1 MATTALEPVRRIVL
15 ATPAT
20 RGGLRNAGTDNP
32 ASRLSAARNLAIVAN
47 LVAATPSTRQ
57 PSHEGATII
66 SGRPPYRLVRSVV
79 EKRVPSLDAPELL
92 DSAALRLGIAQR
104 PRASFARVRECG
116 VGQGQGRGGETRQW
130 RSSHDR
136 EIVRLAVPAFGAL
149 IAEPLYLLAD
159 TAIVGHLGTR
169 ELGGIAIA
177 SIVLTAVFGIFNFLA
192 YSTTGTVARHLGAE
206 KPRAAAEHGI
216 DGIWLAAGLGI
227 GLTMLGLAAV
237 PVIIDVMGASSAVR
251 PFASDYLRI
260 SLLGAP
266 FVLVALASAGYL
278 RGVQDTKTTLF
289 VAIGANVANLALE
302 LFFVYGLDA
311 GIAGSAWGT
320 VIAQVVS
327 MFVFVTIVR
336 RRTKVTG
343 ARLTPRTK
351 GMRSAAFVGSQLM
364 VRTGS
369 LLAALLVTTALAA
382 RISNV
387 ALAAHQIAFQVWM
400 FLALALDAIAIAGQA
415 LVGRYLGAGDATSA
429 RSVSRRMLHLG
440 LASGTV
446 LGLAVIATRPWLS
459 DLFTD
464 AADVRR
470 QTDQILWFVAGL
482 QPLAAAVFI
491 FDGILIGAGDAK
503 YLAGAMAAASAIYGG
518 VLLLMTTLDL
528 NLELLWSAFT
538 VWMIVRWLGLVRR
551 FRTERWAVTGAER
564 S

>member
-1 MATTALEPVRRIVL
+1 M
-15 ATPAT
+15 
-20 RGGLRNAGTDNP
+20 
-32 ASRLSAARNLAIVAN
+32 
-47 LVAATPSTRQ
+47 
-57 PSHEGATII
+57 
-66 SGRPPYRLVRSVV
+66 
-79 EKRVPSLDAPELL
+79 
-92 DSAALRLGIAQR
+92 
-104 PRASFARVRECG
+104 
-116 VGQGQGRGGETRQW
+116 
-130 RSSHDR
+130 
-136 EIVRLAVPAFGAL
+136 RLAVPAFGAL

-192 YSTTGTVARHLGAE
+192 YTTTGTVARHIGADD
-206 KPRAAAEHGI
+206 PRAAAEHGI
-216 DGIWLAAGLGI
+216 DGMWLAAGLGI
-227 GLTMLGLAAV
+227 GLSALGLLSVSLIVDA
-237 PVIIDVMGASSAVR
+237 MGASNAVR

-278 RGVQDTKTTLF
+278 RGVQDTRTTLF
-289 VAIGANVANLALE
+289 VAVGANVANLALE

-320 VIAQVVS
+320 VIAQGAS
-327 MFVFVTIVR
+327 AAVFVAFVR
-336 RRTKVTG
+336 RRTKPTG
-343 ARLTPRTK
+343 ARIAPSAI
-351 GMRSAAFVGSQLM
+351 GVRSSAVVGSQLM

-387 ALAAHQIAFQVWM
+387 ALAAHQIAFQVWT

-415 LVGRYLGAGDATSA
+415 LVGRYLGADDATSA

-440 LASGTV
+440 LAAGTV

-459 DLFTD
+459 DLFTNS
-464 AADVRR
+464 AGVRH

-503 YLAGAMAAASAIYGG
+503 YLAGAMAAASVIYGG
-518 VLLLMTTLDL
+518 VLAVMAPFDL
-528 NLELLWSAFT
+528 TLELLWSAFT
-538 VWMIVRWLGLVRR
+538 LWMIVRWFGLFRR
-551 FRTERWAVTGAER
+551 FRTERWAVTGAHR

>member
-1 MATTALEPVRRIVL
+1 M
-15 ATPAT
+15 
-20 RGGLRNAGTDNP
+20 
-32 ASRLSAARNLAIVAN
+32 RLS
-47 LVAATPSTRQ
+47 
-57 PSHEGATII
+57 
-66 SGRPPYRLVRSVV
+66 
-79 EKRVPSLDAPELL
+79 
-92 DSAALRLGIAQR
+92 
-104 PRASFARVRECG
+104 
-116 VGQGQGRGGETRQW
+116 
-130 RSSHDR
+130 
-136 EIVRLAVPAFGAL
+136 VPAFGAL

-192 YSTTGTVARHLGAE
+192 YTTTGTVARHIGADD
-206 KPRAAAEHGI
+206 PRSAAEHGI

-227 GLTMLGLAAV
+227 GLSALGLLSV
-237 PVIIDVMGASSAVR
+237 SLIIDAMGASNAVR

-278 RGVQDTKTTLF
+278 RGVQDTRTTLF
-289 VAIGANVANLALE
+289 VAVGANVANLALE

-320 VIAQVVS
+320 VIAQGAS
-327 MFVFVTIVR
+327 AAVFVAFVR
-336 RRTKVTG
+336 RRTKPTG
-343 ARLTPRTK
+343 ARIAPSAT
-351 GMRSAAFVGSQLM
+351 GVRSSAVVGSQLM

-387 ALAAHQIAFQVWM
+387 ALAAHQIAFQVWT

-440 LASGTV
+440 LAAGTV
-446 LGLAVIATRPWLS
+446 LGLVVIATRPWLS
-459 DLFTD
+459 DLFTNS
-464 AADVRR
+464 AGVRH

-503 YLAGAMAAASAIYGG
+503 YLAGAMAAASVIYGG
-518 VLLLMTTLDL
+518 VLAVMTPFDL
-528 NLELLWSAFT
+528 TLELLWSAFT
-538 VWMIVRWLGLVRR
+538 LWMSVRWFGLFRR
-551 FRTERWAVTGAER
+551 FRTERWAVTGAHR

>member
-1 MATTALEPVRRIVL
+1 M
-15 ATPAT
+15 
-20 RGGLRNAGTDNP
+20 
-32 ASRLSAARNLAIVAN
+32 
-47 LVAATPSTRQ
+47 
-57 PSHEGATII
+57 
-66 SGRPPYRLVRSVV
+66 
-79 EKRVPSLDAPELL
+79 
-92 DSAALRLGIAQR
+92 
-104 PRASFARVRECG
+104 
-116 VGQGQGRGGETRQW
+116 
-130 RSSHDR
+130 
-136 EIVRLAVPAFGAL
+136 PAFGAL

-192 YSTTGTVARHLGAE
+192 YTTTGTVARHIGAE
-206 KPRAAAEHGI
+206 DPRSAAEHGI
-216 DGIWLAAGLGI
+216 DGMWLAAGLGV
-227 GLTMLGLAAV
+227 GLSALGLLLV
-237 PVIIDVMGASSAVR
+237 PVIVDVMGASNAVR

-278 RGVQDTKTTLF
+278 RGVQDTRTTLF
-289 VAIGANVANLALE
+289 VAVGANVVNLGLE

-320 VIAQVVS
+320 VIAQVLS
-327 MFVFVTIVR
+327 MVVFVLIVR
-336 RRTKVTG
+336 RRTKATG
-343 ARLTPRTK
+343 ARLAPRTE
-351 GMRSAAFVGSQLM
+351 GVRAGAVVGSQLM

-387 ALAAHQIAFQVWM
+387 ALAAHQIAFQVWT

-415 LVGRYLGAGDATSA
+415 LVGRYLGAGDAASA

-440 LASGTV
+440 LASGAV

-459 DLFTD
+459 DLFTND
-464 AADVRR
+464 RDVHR
-470 QTDQILWFVAGL
+470 QTDQVLWFVAGL

-503 YLAGAMAAASAIYGG
+503 YLASAMAAASAIYGG
-518 VLLLMTTLDL
+518 VLILMTTLDL
-528 NLELLWSAFT
+528 TLELLWSAF
-538 VWMIVRWLGLVRR
+538 VLWMIVRWFGLFRR
-551 FRTERWAVTGAER
+551 FRTERWAVTGAQR
-564 S
+564 P

>member
-1 MATTALEPVRRIVL
+1 M
-15 ATPAT
+15 
-20 RGGLRNAGTDNP
+20 
-32 ASRLSAARNLAIVAN
+32 
-47 LVAATPSTRQ
+47 
-57 PSHEGATII
+57 
-66 SGRPPYRLVRSVV
+66 
-79 EKRVPSLDAPELL
+79 
-92 DSAALRLGIAQR
+92 
-104 PRASFARVRECG
+104 
-116 VGQGQGRGGETRQW
+116 
-130 RSSHDR
+130 
-136 EIVRLAVPAFGAL
+136 RLAVPAFGAL

-192 YSTTGTVARHLGAE
+192 YTTTGTVARHIGADD
-206 KPRAAAEHGI
+206 PRAAAEHGI
-216 DGIWLAAGLGI
+216 DGMWLAAGLGI
-227 GLTMLGLAAV
+227 GLTALGLLSV
-237 PVIIDVMGASSAVR
+237 SLIIDAMGASNAVR

-278 RGVQDTKTTLF
+278 RGVQDTRTTLF
-289 VAIGANVANLALE
+289 VAVGANVANLALE

-320 VIAQVVS
+320 VIAQGAS
-327 MFVFVTIVR
+327 AAVFVAFVR
-336 RRTKVTG
+336 RRTKPTG
-343 ARLTPRTK
+343 ARIAPSAI
-351 GMRSAAFVGSQLM
+351 GVRSSAVVGSQLM

-387 ALAAHQIAFQVWM
+387 ALAAHQIAFQVWT

-440 LASGTV
+440 LAAGTV

-459 DLFTD
+459 DLFTNS
-464 AADVRR
+464 AGVRH

-503 YLAGAMAAASAIYGG
+503 YLAGAMAAASVIYGG
-518 VLLLMTTLDL
+518 VLAVMTPFDL
-528 NLELLWSAFT
+528 TLELLWSAFT
-538 VWMIVRWLGLVRR
+538 LWMSVRWFGLFRR
-551 FRTERWAVTGAER
+551 FRTERWAVTGAHR

>member
-1 MATTALEPVRRIVL
+1 M
-15 ATPAT
+15 
-20 RGGLRNAGTDNP
+20 
-32 ASRLSAARNLAIVAN
+32 
-47 LVAATPSTRQ
+47 
-57 PSHEGATII
+57 
-66 SGRPPYRLVRSVV
+66 
-79 EKRVPSLDAPELL
+79 
-92 DSAALRLGIAQR
+92 
-104 PRASFARVRECG
+104 
-116 VGQGQGRGGETRQW
+116 GQGQGEGREARRW
-130 RSSHDR
+130 RSRHDR
-136 EIVRLAVPAFGAL
+136 EIIRLAVPAFGAL

-192 YSTTGTVARHLGAE
+192 YTTTGTVARQIGADD
-206 KPRAAAEHGI
+206 PRAAAEHGI
-216 DGIWLAAGLGI
+216 DGMWLAAGLGI
-227 GLTMLGLAAV
+227 GLSALGLLSVSLIVDA
-237 PVIIDVMGASSAVR
+237 MGASNAVR

-278 RGVQDTKTTLF
+278 RGVQDTRTTLF
-289 VAIGANVANLALE
+289 VAVGANVANLALE

-320 VIAQVVS
+320 VIAQGAS
-327 MFVFVTIVR
+327 AAVFVAFVR
-336 RRTKVTG
+336 RRTKPTG
-343 ARLTPRTK
+343 ARIAPSAI
-351 GMRSAAFVGSQLM
+351 GVRSSAVVGSQLM

-387 ALAAHQIAFQVWM
+387 ALAAHQIAFQVWT

-440 LASGTV
+440 LAAGTV

-459 DLFTD
+459 DLFTNS
-464 AADVRR
+464 AGVRH

-503 YLAGAMAAASAIYGG
+503 YLAGAMAAASVIYGG
-518 VLLLMTTLDL
+518 VLAVMAPFDL
-528 NLELLWSAFT
+528 TLELLWSAFT
-538 VWMIVRWLGLVRR
+538 LWMILRWFGLFRR
-551 FRTERWAVTGAER
+551 FRTERWAVTGAHR

>member
-1 MATTALEPVRRIVL
+1 M
-15 ATPAT
+15 
-20 RGGLRNAGTDNP
+20 
-32 ASRLSAARNLAIVAN
+32 
-47 LVAATPSTRQ
+47 
-57 PSHEGATII
+57 
-66 SGRPPYRLVRSVV
+66 
-79 EKRVPSLDAPELL
+79 
-92 DSAALRLGIAQR
+92 
-104 PRASFARVRECG
+104 
-116 VGQGQGRGGETRQW
+116 GQGQSRGGTRPW
-130 RSSHDR
+130 RSRHDR
-136 EIVRLAVPAFGAL
+136 EIIRLVVPAFGAL

-192 YSTTGTVARHLGAE
+192 YTTTGTVARHIGADD
-206 KPRAAAEHGI
+206 PRAAAEHGI
-216 DGIWLAAGLGI
+216 DGMWLAAGLGI
-227 GLTMLGLAAV
+227 GLTALGLLSV
-237 PVIIDVMGASSAVR
+237 SLIIDAMGASNAVR

-278 RGVQDTKTTLF
+278 RGVQDTRTTLF
-289 VAIGANVANLALE
+289 VAVGANVANLALE

-320 VIAQVVS
+320 VIAQGAS
-327 MFVFVTIVR
+327 AAVFVAFVR
-336 RRTKVTG
+336 RRTKPTG
-343 ARLTPRTK
+343 ARIAPSAIGL
-351 GMRSAAFVGSQLM
+351 RSSAVVGSQLM

-387 ALAAHQIAFQVWM
+387 ALAAHQIAFQVWT
-400 FLALALDAIAIAGQA
+400 FLALALDAVAIAGQA

-440 LASGTV
+440 LAAGTV
-446 LGLAVIATRPWLS
+446 LGLVVIATRPWLS
-459 DLFTD
+459 DLFTNS
-464 AADVRR
+464 AGVRH
-470 QTDQILWFVAGL
+470 QTDHILWFVAGL

-503 YLAGAMAAASAIYGG
+503 YLAGAMATASVIYGG
-518 VLLLMTTLDL
+518 VLAVMTPFDL
-528 NLELLWSAFT
+528 TLELLWSAFT
-538 VWMIVRWLGLVRR
+538 LWMIVRWFGLFRR
-551 FRTERWAVTGAER
+551 FRTERWAVTGAHR

>member
-1 MATTALEPVRRIVL
+1 M
-15 ATPAT
+15 
-20 RGGLRNAGTDNP
+20 
-32 ASRLSAARNLAIVAN
+32 
-47 LVAATPSTRQ
+47 
-57 PSHEGATII
+57 
-66 SGRPPYRLVRSVV
+66 
-79 EKRVPSLDAPELL
+79 
-92 DSAALRLGIAQR
+92 
-104 PRASFARVRECG
+104 
-116 VGQGQGRGGETRQW
+116 GQGQGEGREARRW
-130 RSSHDR
+130 RSRHDR
-136 EIVRLAVPAFGAL
+136 EIIRLAVPAFGAL

-192 YSTTGTVARHLGAE
+192 YTTTGTVARQIGADD
-206 KPRAAAEHGI
+206 PRAAAEHGI
-216 DGIWLAAGLGI
+216 DGMWLAAGLGI
-227 GLTMLGLAAV
+227 GLSALGLLSVSLIVDA
-237 PVIIDVMGASSAVR
+237 MGASNAVR

-278 RGVQDTKTTLF
+278 RGVQDTRTTLF
-289 VAIGANVANLALE
+289 VAVGANVANLALE

-320 VIAQVVS
+320 VIAQGAS
-327 MFVFVTIVR
+327 AAVFVAFVR
-336 RRTKVTG
+336 RRTKPTG
-343 ARLTPRTK
+343 ARIAPSAI
-351 GMRSAAFVGSQLM
+351 GVRSSAVVGSQLM

-387 ALAAHQIAFQVWM
+387 ALAAHQIAFQVWT

-415 LVGRYLGAGDATSA
+415 LVGRYLGADDATSA

-440 LASGTV
+440 LAAGTV

-459 DLFTD
+459 DLFTNS
-464 AADVRR
+464 AGVRH

-503 YLAGAMAAASAIYGG
+503 YLAGAMAAASVIYGG
-518 VLLLMTTLDL
+518 VLAVMAPFDL
-528 NLELLWSAFT
+528 TLELLWSAFT
-538 VWMIVRWLGLVRR
+538 LWMIVRWFGLFRR
-551 FRTERWAVTGAER
+551 FRTERWAVTGAHR

>member
-1 MATTALEPVRRIVL
+1 M
-15 ATPAT
+15 
-20 RGGLRNAGTDNP
+20 
-32 ASRLSAARNLAIVAN
+32 
-47 LVAATPSTRQ
+47 
-57 PSHEGATII
+57 
-66 SGRPPYRLVRSVV
+66 
-79 EKRVPSLDAPELL
+79 
-92 DSAALRLGIAQR
+92 
-104 PRASFARVRECG
+104 RECG
-116 VGQGQGRGGETRQW
+116 VGQGQSRGGTRLW
-130 RSSHDR
+130 RSRHDR
-136 EIVRLAVPAFGAL
+136 EIIRLAVPAFGAL

-192 YSTTGTVARHLGAE
+192 YTTTGTVARHIGADD
-206 KPRAAAEHGI
+206 PRSAAEHGI
-216 DGIWLAAGLGI
+216 DGMWLAAGLGI
-227 GLTMLGLAAV
+227 GLSALGLLCVSLIVDA
-237 PVIIDVMGASSAVR
+237 MGASNAVR

-278 RGVQDTKTTLF
+278 RGVQDTRTTLF
-289 VAIGANVANLALE
+289 VAVGANVANLALE
-302 LFFVYGLDA
+302 VFFVYGLDA

-320 VIAQVVS
+320 VIAQGASAVV
-327 MFVFVTIVR
+327 FAAIVR
-336 RRTKVTG
+336 WRTKPTG
-343 ARLTPRTK
+343 ARIAPSAI
-351 GMRSAAFVGSQLM
+351 GVRSSAVVGSQLM

-387 ALAAHQIAFQVWM
+387 ALAAHQIAFQVWT

-440 LASGTV
+440 LAAGTV

-459 DLFTD
+459 DLFTN
-464 AADVRR
+464 AADVRH

-503 YLAGAMAAASAIYGG
+503 YLAGAMAAASVIYGG
-518 VLLLMTTLDL
+518 VLAVMTTFDL
-528 NLELLWSAFT
+528 TLELLWSAFT
-538 VWMIVRWLGLVRR
+538 VWMIVRWLGLFRR
-551 FRTERWAVTGAER
+551 FRTERWAVTGAPR

>member
-1 MATTALEPVRRIVL
+1 M
-15 ATPAT
+15 
-20 RGGLRNAGTDNP
+20 
-32 ASRLSAARNLAIVAN
+32 
-47 LVAATPSTRQ
+47 
-57 PSHEGATII
+57 
-66 SGRPPYRLVRSVV
+66 
-79 EKRVPSLDAPELL
+79 
-92 DSAALRLGIAQR
+92 
-104 PRASFARVRECG
+104 
-116 VGQGQGRGGETRQW
+116 
-130 RSSHDR
+130 
-136 EIVRLAVPAFGAL
+136 RLAVPAFGAL

-192 YSTTGTVARHLGAE
+192 YTTTGTVARHIGADD
-206 KPRAAAEHGI
+206 PRAAAEHGI
-216 DGIWLAAGLGI
+216 DGMWLAAGLGI
-227 GLTMLGLAAV
+227 GLTALGLLSV
-237 PVIIDVMGASSAVR
+237 SLIIDAMGASNAVR

-278 RGVQDTKTTLF
+278 RGVQDTRTTLF
-289 VAIGANVANLALE
+289 VAVGANVANLALE

-320 VIAQVVS
+320 VIAQGAS
-327 MFVFVTIVR
+327 AAVFVAFVR
-336 RRTKVTG
+336 RRTKPTG
-343 ARLTPRTK
+343 ARIAPSAIGL
-351 GMRSAAFVGSQLM
+351 RSSAVVGSQLM

-387 ALAAHQIAFQVWM
+387 ALAAHQIAFQVWT
-400 FLALALDAIAIAGQA
+400 FLALALDAVAIAGQA

-440 LASGTV
+440 LAAGTV
-446 LGLAVIATRPWLS
+446 LGLVVIATRPWLS
-459 DLFTD
+459 DLFTNS
-464 AADVRR
+464 AGVRH

-503 YLAGAMAAASAIYGG
+503 YLAGAMAAASVIYGG
-518 VLLLMTTLDL
+518 VLAVMTPFDL
-528 NLELLWSAFT
+528 TLELLWSAFT
-538 VWMIVRWLGLVRR
+538 LWMIVRWFGLFRR
-551 FRTERWAVTGAER
+551 FRTERWAVTGAHR

>member
-1 MATTALEPVRRIVL
+1 M
-15 ATPAT
+15 
-20 RGGLRNAGTDNP
+20 
-32 ASRLSAARNLAIVAN
+32 
-47 LVAATPSTRQ
+47 
-57 PSHEGATII
+57 
-66 SGRPPYRLVRSVV
+66 
-79 EKRVPSLDAPELL
+79 
-92 DSAALRLGIAQR
+92 
-104 PRASFARVRECG
+104 
-116 VGQGQGRGGETRQW
+116 GQGQGEGREARRW
-130 RSSHDR
+130 RSRHDR
-136 EIVRLAVPAFGAL
+136 EIIRLAVPAFGAL

-192 YSTTGTVARHLGAE
+192 YTTTGTVARQIGADD
-206 KPRAAAEHGI
+206 PRAAAEHGI
-216 DGIWLAAGLGI
+216 DGMWLAAGLGI
-227 GLTMLGLAAV
+227 GLSALGLLSVSLIVDA
-237 PVIIDVMGASSAVR
+237 MGASNAVR

-278 RGVQDTKTTLF
+278 RGVQDTRTTLF
-289 VAIGANVANLALE
+289 VAVGANVANLALE

-320 VIAQVVS
+320 VIAQGAS
-327 MFVFVTIVR
+327 AAVFVAFVR
-336 RRTKVTG
+336 RRTKPTG
-343 ARLTPRTK
+343 ARIAPSAI
-351 GMRSAAFVGSQLM
+351 GVRSSAVVGSQLM

-387 ALAAHQIAFQVWM
+387 ALAAHQIAFQVWT

-415 LVGRYLGAGDATSA
+415 LVGRYLGADDATSA

-440 LASGTV
+440 LAAGTV

-459 DLFTD
+459 DLFTNS
-464 AADVRR
+464 AGVRH

-503 YLAGAMAAASAIYGG
+503 YLAGAMAAASVIYGG
-518 VLLLMTTLDL
+518 VLAVMAPFDL
-528 NLELLWSAFT
+528 TLELLWSAFT
-538 VWMIVRWLGLVRR
+538 LWMILRWFGLFRR
-551 FRTERWAVTGAER
+551 FRTERWAVTGAHR

>member
-1 MATTALEPVRRIVL
+1 M
-15 ATPAT
+15 
-20 RGGLRNAGTDNP
+20 
-32 ASRLSAARNLAIVAN
+32 
-47 LVAATPSTRQ
+47 
-57 PSHEGATII
+57 
-66 SGRPPYRLVRSVV
+66 
-79 EKRVPSLDAPELL
+79 
-92 DSAALRLGIAQR
+92 
-104 PRASFARVRECG
+104 
-116 VGQGQGRGGETRQW
+116 
-130 RSSHDR
+130 
-136 EIVRLAVPAFGAL
+136 RLAVPAFGAL

-192 YSTTGTVARHLGAE
+192 YTTTGTVARHIGADD
-206 KPRAAAEHGI
+206 PRAAAEHGI
-216 DGIWLAAGLGI
+216 DGMWLAAGLGI
-227 GLTMLGLAAV
+227 GLTALGLLSV
-237 PVIIDVMGASSAVR
+237 SLIIDAMGASNAVR

-278 RGVQDTKTTLF
+278 RGVQDTRTTLF
-289 VAIGANVANLALE
+289 VAVGANVANLALE

-320 VIAQVVS
+320 VIAQGAS
-327 MFVFVTIVR
+327 AAVFVAFVR
-336 RRTKVTG
+336 RRTKPTG
-343 ARLTPRTK
+343 ARIAPSAIGL
-351 GMRSAAFVGSQLM
+351 RSSAVVGSQLM

-387 ALAAHQIAFQVWM
+387 ALAAHQIAFQVWT

-440 LASGTV
+440 LAAGTV

-459 DLFTD
+459 DLFTNS
-464 AADVRR
+464 AGVRH

-503 YLAGAMAAASAIYGG
+503 YLAGAMAAASVIYGG
-518 VLLLMTTLDL
+518 VLAVMTPFDL
-528 NLELLWSAFT
+528 TLELLWSAFT
-538 VWMIVRWLGLVRR
+538 LWMIVRWFGLFRR
-551 FRTERWAVTGAER
+551 FRTERWAVTGAHR

>member
-1 MATTALEPVRRIVL
+1 M
-15 ATPAT
+15 
-20 RGGLRNAGTDNP
+20 
-32 ASRLSAARNLAIVAN
+32 
-47 LVAATPSTRQ
+47 
-57 PSHEGATII
+57 
-66 SGRPPYRLVRSVV
+66 
-79 EKRVPSLDAPELL
+79 K
-92 DSAALRLGIAQR
+92 
-104 PRASFARVRECG
+104 ECG
-116 VGQGQGRGGETRQW
+116 VGQGQSRGGTTKQW
-130 RSSHDR
+130 RSDHDR

-192 YSTTGTVARHLGAE
+192 YTTTGTVARHIGADN
-206 KPRAAAEHGI
+206 PRAAAEHGI
-216 DGIWLAAGLGI
+216 DGMWLAAGLGI
-227 GLTMLGLAAV
+227 GLTALGLLCVSLIVDA
-237 PVIIDVMGASSAVR
+237 MGASSAVR

-278 RGVQDTKTTLF
+278 RGVQDTRTTLL
-289 VAIGANVANLALE
+289 VAVGANVLNLALE
-302 LFFVYGLDA
+302 ICFVYALDA

-320 VIAQVVS
+320 VIAQAMS
-327 MFVFVTIVR
+327 MVVFVAVVR
-336 RRTKVTG
+336 RRTKATG
-343 ARLTPRTK
+343 ARPMPRAT
-351 GMRSAAFVGSQLM
+351 GVRAGAIVGSQLM

-387 ALAAHQIAFQVWM
+387 ALAAHQIAFQVWT

-415 LVGRYLGAGDATSA
+415 LVGRYLGAGDATRA
-429 RSVSRRMLHLG
+429 RAGSRRMLHLG
-440 LASGTV
+440 LGAGTV
-446 LGLAVIATRPWLS
+446 LGLAVIAARPWLS
-459 DLFTD
+459 DLFTN
-464 AADVRR
+464 AADVRH

-503 YLAGAMAAASAIYGG
+503 YLAGAMVAASVVYGG
-518 VLLLMTTLDL
+518 VLAVMTAFDL
-528 NLELLWSAFT
+528 TLELLWSAFT
-538 VWMIVRWLGLVRR
+538 VWMIVRWFGLVRR
-551 FRTERWAVTGAER
+551 FRTERWAVTGAHR